1 LKKAF
6 FKLIHT
12 TPILGNW
19 DENCFPTIFII
30 HPSVVHQW
38 RVGAGSLCPR
48 AREEEERTNEEEEEE
63 DDDEEG
69 DQQLQI

>member
-1 LKKAF
+1 MY
-6 FKLIHT
+6 IHAGLRKGNCGDQHGT
-12 TPILGNW
+12 LGNW

-30 HPSVVHQW
+30 HPSVVQQW

-48 AREEEERTNEEEEEE
+48 AREEERTNEEE
-63 DDDEEG
+63 EEG